1 MNVLRALARLAS
13 LSIAVA
19 AVGMVW
25 TPGSALAATQS
36 CQPGSGPPC
45 QQAFLQ
51 INKTTGV
58 VSAAVALPGGNQEGA
73 DYDGVECQLGSSG
86 HCFLAADHSGFLL
99 MSFSSFTCDP
109 HTDTTPVG
117 TSATFTI
124 DAIAFDGHN
133 GTLYAAVGDQLKVVD
148 QSTGA
153 MKDTSSW
160 LGVAQGTDGSE
171 ELAHVAAMTFDPAT
185 NDLFGV
191 EDRGTRPWLLFRINP
206 DTGAVVHN
214 SFGAG
219 QDYVEIAPDGG
230 RQQAYGIVVAG
241 GTMYVTL
248 SHNDTD
254 PHLAKLDPAAGAT
267 TDIGWEGVTQVEGLT
282 TDSTGN
288 LYALA
293 GSGGAV
299 VGTLPCPAPFD
310 PGHPAPAVAPAST
323 PPVSVLGLKETAP
336 TTPQQ
341 ILPVTG
347 SNTGPAAALAIL
359 CYVLGAGALLASRR
373 ALAKAGG
380 RHPA

>member
-1 MNVLRALARLAS
+1 MNVARALARLAS

-19 AVGMVW
+19 AVAMVW
-25 TPGSALAATQS
+25 TPGVALAASQS

-51 INKTTGV
+51 IDKTTGAV
-58 VSAAVALPGGNQEGA
+58 RAAAALPGGNQEGA
-73 DYDGVECQLGSSG
+73 DYDGVECQLGATG
-86 HCFLAADHSGFLL
+86 HCFLAADHSGFQL
-99 MSFSSFTCDP
+99 MTFSPFTCDP

-133 GTLYAAVGDQLKVVD
+133 STLYAVVGDQLKAVD

-160 LGVAQGTDGSE
+160 LGVAQGADGSE
-171 ELAHVAAMTFDPAT
+171 ELAHVAAMTFDPGT

-191 EDRGTRPWLLFRINP
+191 ENRGTRPWLLFRINP
-206 DTGAVVHN
+206 DTGAVVHG
-214 SFGAG
+214 SFGTG

-241 GTMYVTL
+241 GTMYATL

-254 PHLAKLDPAAGAT
+254 PHLAKLDPATGAT
-267 TDIGWEGVTQVEGLT
+267 TDIGSEGVTQVEGLT

-299 VGTLPCPAPFD
+299 VDPLPCPAPTIA
-310 PGHPAPAVAPAST
+310 PAPAVAPAST

-336 TTPQQ
+336 TTP

-347 SNTGPAAALAIL
+347 SDTGPAVAVAIL
-359 CYVLGAGALLASRR
+359 CYLLGAGALLASRR